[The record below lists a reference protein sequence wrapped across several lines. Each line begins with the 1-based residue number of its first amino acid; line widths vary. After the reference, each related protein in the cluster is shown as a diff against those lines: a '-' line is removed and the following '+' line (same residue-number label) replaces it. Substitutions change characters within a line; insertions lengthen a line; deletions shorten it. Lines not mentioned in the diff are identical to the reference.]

1 MTLTPFIKLHGNAK
15 DLTGFPFG
23 RLTVLGPVRKTKHS
37 QIVWLCKCECCNFAT
52 VVGGSLRSGATKSC
66 GCLHRE
72 TARQNHTSHGL
83 RNTLEYGAWA
93 RIKSRCYNPR
103 HKSFNRHGGR
113 ESRWPPNGVT
123 IFSYSS
129 IILGLGLRQS
139 TTSTASITTKAMS
152 PATCDGLRMSS
163 LDRDTSV
170 SFRRSTCR
178 TRSRRTPAI

>member
-15 DLTGFPFG
+15 DLTGCPFG

-113 ESRWPPNGVT
+113 GITMAAEWRDDFQLFFDHIGPRPSPKHNVDRIDNDKGYEPGNVRWAT
-123 IFSYSS
+123 DEQ
-129 IILGLGLRQS
+129 LGS
-139 TTSTASITTKAMS
+139 
-152 PATCDGLRMSS
+152 
-163 LDRDTSV
+163 
-170 SFRRSTCR
+170 
-178 TRSRRTPAI
+178 